1 MVMDRVSDRAYDFST
16 PRGPQLGSLALG
28 ALGAV
33 FWPVAD
39 GLFVACVAADKM
51 ARKSAAATRHVLSDI
66 PGSLGVAALRA
77 GAFAVERRA
86 PLTALAIILAGAGI
100 GWNATAPAGVPGRHA
115 AAPSHA
121 IPTKLVTS
129 AVTIRTPHRRAPT
142 SPPPAALQHE
152 LSALAARFDEPVGIA
167 VTDVTEGWVASVD
180 GQQSFP
186 QQSVSKLWVAITA
199 MDAVD
204 QGRMK
209 LDQGVLL
216 TNDDRSVF
224 FQPITYRIDKDGYQT
239 TVDELLHK
247 ALITSDNAAN
257 DKLMGMVGGP
267 TAVHEVL
274 QRKDIEGVSLA
285 EDEKHLQAHIAG
297 MTWTP
302 EFRPYGAFEEA
313 RGRLPREVRDR
324 AMQAY
329 LDAPYDGASPV
340 GIVQALAALKRGEL
354 LSPSSTDVILGAM
367 AKARTGPRRLAG
379 GLPSGWKIAHKTGT
393 GQDWRGATYGLNDV
407 GLLTAPDGR
416 TYAVAVMMPK
426 THKPVPARLEFMQA
440 VSRAVVGAWETDRRT
455 LASLRGSEGNRGD

>member
-1 MVMDRVSDRAYDFST
+1 MDRVSDRAFEFSVVSAT
-16 PRGPQLGSLALG
+16 PLRDAALR

-33 FWPVAD
+33 FWTAAD
-39 GLFVACVAADKM
+39 GLFLACVATDKAVRRVGAGTQHFLAD
-51 ARKSAAATRHVLSDI
+51 V
-66 PGSLGVAALRA
+66 PGSLGVAAVRA
-77 GAFAVERRA
+77 GAFTVERRA
-86 PLTALAIILAGAGI
+86 PLTALAVILVGAGI
-100 GWNATAPAGVPGRHA
+100 GWNATAPAAVPGRHPLSA
-115 AAPSHA
+115 THA
-121 IPTKLVTS
+121 VPTKLVTA
-129 AVTIRTPHRRAPT
+129 AVTIRTPRHRPPSAPA
-142 SPPPAALQHE
+142 PAALQRE
-152 LSALAARFDEPVGIA
+152 LSELAASYDEPVGIA
-167 VTDVTEGWVASVD
+167 VSDVTEGWVASVD
-180 GQQSFP
+180 GQQAFP

-204 QGRMK
+204 QGRMR

-216 TNDDRSVF
+216 TDDDRSVF

-239 TVDELLHK
+239 TVDELLNK

-267 TAVHEVL
+267 VAVHEVL

-302 EFRPYGAFEEA
+302 QFRPYGAFEEA
-313 RGRLPREVRDR
+313 RGRLPREVRDK

-340 GIVQALAALKRGEL
+340 GIVQALSALKRGEL
-354 LSPSSTDVILGAM
+354 LSPGSTDVILGAM

-393 GQDWRGATYGLNDV
+393 GQDWRGATYGINDV

-440 VSRAVVGAWETDRRT
+440 VSRAVVGNWQAERRT
-455 LASLRGSEGNRGD
+455 VASLRGSEAVRGD